1 MNLRIL
7 FQLLMKNVQIIK
19 TMKILSKAIVLL
31 AVLPLLFSCNS
42 GKKESKVS
50 ETKIVADLVQVNTE
64 NKGLVL
70 LQQKCYACHSIT
82 SKSHDEIIAP
92 PMVAVKR
99 RYKMSYASKQEFI
112 KAITNWVMEPEK
124 ENVLMRGAVQQFNI
138 MPKQPFNKEEIS
150 LIAKYMFENELERP
164 IWFQKHFEDEHP
176 NGMGRQG
183 GNNSKS
189 F

>member
-1 MNLRIL
+1 MNKKYICVL
-7 FQLLMKNVQIIK
+7 FF
-19 TMKILSKAIVLL
+19 
-31 AVLPLLFSCNS
+31 AVITISCNTVNKKDQQLPLANKNEKSI
-42 GKKESKVS
+42 
-50 ETKIVADLVQVNTE
+50 ETND
-64 NKGLVL
+64 GLSL
-70 LQQKCYACHSIT
+70 LKAKCYACHSVT

-99 RYKMSYASKQEFI
+99 RYKMSYASKEKFI

>member
-1 MNLRIL
+1 
-7 FQLLMKNVQIIK
+7 
-19 TMKILSKAIVLL
+19 MKILSKAIVLL

-92 PMVAVKR
+92 PMIAVKR
-99 RYKMSYASKQEFI
+99 RYKMAYNNEDEFV
-112 KAITNWVMEPEK
+112 KAVTNWVLHPEE
-124 ENVLMRGAVQQFNI
+124 ENALMRGAITNFNV
-138 MPKQPFNKEEIS
+138 MPKQPFDENEIS
-150 LIAKYMFENELERP
+150 IIAKYMYQNELETP
-164 IWFQKHFEDEHP
+164 AWFQQHFSEEHP
-176 NGMGRQG
+176 NGMGNGNGNGKGMGRGQG
-183 GNNSKS
+183 KFNN
-189 F
+189 